1 MRQVKGRNYLIMLK
15 KAVDRIVI
23 AIYIGVISREEHKMS
38 KQIAY
43 RFFFK
48 ASRPMYVGNLK
59 GDGGAD
65 WGYVTDIEK
74 AIKLNHNQWQSFAKD
89 MRECGTVAFALA
101 KD

>member
-1 MRQVKGRNYLIMLK
+1 
-15 KAVDRIVI
+15 
-23 AIYIGVISREEHKMS
+23 MS

-43 RFFFK
+43 RFFSK

-74 AIKLNHNQWQSFAKD
+74 AIVLNHNQWQSFAKD
-89 MRECGTVAFALA
+89 MREVGSGKVVS
-101 KD
+101 

>member
-1 MRQVKGRNYLIMLK
+1 M
-15 KAVDRIVI
+15 A
-23 AIYIGVISREEHKMS
+23 

-43 RFFFK
+43 RFFSQ

-74 AIKLNHNQWQSFAKD
+74 AIVINTNQWRSFAKD
-89 MRECGTVAFALA
+89 MREVGSAAFALVQ
-101 KD
+101 D

>member
-1 MRQVKGRNYLIMLK
+1 
-15 KAVDRIVI
+15 
-23 AIYIGVISREEHKMS
+23 MS

-43 RFFFK
+43 RFFSK
-48 ASRPMYVGNLK
+48 ASRPMYVSNLK

-74 AIKLNHNQWQSFAKD
+74 AIVLNTPQWRSFAKD
-89 MRECGTVAFALA
+89 MREVGSAAFALA